1 MVHQIQWSFLADIR
15 YFGVTSDANTDV
27 ASEFVKYSMKD
38 GYTATLS
45 IAPEGKFPVRR
56 GEIWDTAK
64 YVNAWSQLPVG
75 VDRKAPLSEFYS
87 KAVINRIVGGLKT
100 AERWGVKEGQLSL
113 ASKLINSQIINRVV
127 RQFID
132 GEIDASTAVSKMNS
146 ELAAVN

>member
-1 MVHQIQWSFLADIR
+1 M
-15 YFGVTSDANTDV
+15 
-27 ASEFVKYSMKD
+27 
-38 GYTATLS
+38 
-45 IAPEGKFPVRR
+45 
-56 GEIWDTAK
+56 
-64 YVNAWSQLPVG
+64 
-75 VDRKAPLSEFYS
+75 SEFYS

-132 GEIDASTAVSKMNS
+132 GEIDASTAVSKMTS